1 MSNSITPDEASSQP
15 SPSSSPRYHALDA
28 LRAYAM
34 FLGVILHAS
43 MAYIP
48 NVPWGSHDPAAADWV
63 GLILLGIH
71 GFRMQLF
78 FVISGFFT
86 LMLLQR
92 RGVQNIIKHRF
103 LRILIPCVLGVITV
117 LPAQHAVEAWATRSE
132 SKAVVRSTKDENAT
146 AFVNALKM
154 GQRDKAVQLLG
165 AGLDPNAQDPM
176 YGLTM
181 LAWAALADNGPV
193 AGELIKRGAD
203 VNGRSRNQSTALNAA
218 AFRGSEMVAQLLL
231 EQNADATLKS
241 ADGDTPL
248 RSAFAPADASAG
260 IAMLLGITLPDD
272 ATLTAGRK
280 KVVRLLP
287 GGEEALAASP
297 DLGYAKS
304 KQTGLPALRAAYTQ
318 WLVSGM
324 VIGSGPAAFNF
335 LLTNVVDHLWFL
347 WMLWWMVLILA
358 AMTSLFDRV
367 PHGAI
372 AWLGK
377 PWRIAILVI
386 PTAIL
391 QSFQGL
397 FAPVV
402 GPDTSIGLLPMPHVF
417 IYYLFFFFIGAL
429 IYKAGTMDAAPT
441 KSWIAELII
450 ANAVCF
456 PLALVLLAGR
466 NTGGLVLGG
475 LVQGFYTWLSI
486 FGLIGFFRAKLG
498 GESKVLRYLSDA
510 SYFVYIFHIIV
521 VLVLQHVLV
530 NIGIPVGI
538 KLLIVALGAT
548 GILIGVYQVTVRY
561 TFIGTLLN
569 GKKVRNAV

>member
-1 MSNSITPDEASSQP
+1 MSNSITPDQASSQP

-117 LPAQHAVEAWATRSE
+117 LPAQHAVDAWATRSE

-146 AFVNALKM
+146 AFVNALKT

-165 AGLDPNAQDPM
+165 AGLDPNVQDPIF
-176 YGLTM
+176 GLTL
-181 LAWAALADNGPV
+181 LAWSALTDNGPV

-203 VNGRSRNQSTALNAA
+203 VNGRSRNQSTPLNAA
-218 AFRGSEMVAQLLL
+218 AFRGSEMVALLLL
-231 EQNADATLKS
+231 EQNADPTLKS

-248 RSAFAPADASAG
+248 RSVFAPADASAG
-260 IAMLLGITLPDD
+260 IATLLGITLPDD
-272 ATLTAGRK
+272 AKLTDGRK

-287 GGEEALAASP
+287 GGEEALAAAP

-324 VIGSGPAAFNF
+324 VIGSGPTAFNF
-335 LLTNVVDHLWFL
+335 FFTNVFDHLWFL
-347 WMLWWMVLILA
+347 WILWWMVLILA

-377 PWRIAILVI
+377 PWRIAIVVI

-397 FAPVV
+397 FAPIL
-402 GPDTSIGLLPMPHVF
+402 GPDTSIGLIPMPHVF
-417 IYYLFFFFIGAL
+417 IYYLFFFVVGAL

-441 KSWIAELII
+441 KGWIAELTI
-450 ANAVCF
+450 ATALCF
-456 PLALVLLAGR
+456 PLALVLLGGR
-466 NTGGLVLGG
+466 DTGGLLIGG
-475 LVQGFYTWLSI
+475 IVQGFYTWLSI
-486 FGLIGFFRAKLG
+486 FGMIGFFRATLG
-498 GESKVLRYLSDA
+498 KESKVARYLSDA

-548 GILIGVYQVTVRY
+548 GILLGVYQVAVRY

>member
-1 MSNSITPDEASSQP
+1 MSADSEASSSIKVP
-15 SPSSSPRYHALDA
+15 SPRYHALDA

-146 AFVNALKM
+146 AFVNALKT

-181 LAWAALADNGPV
+181 LAWAALVDDGPV
-193 AGELIKRGAD
+193 GGELIKRGAD

-218 AFRGSEMVAQLLL
+218 AFRGSEMVALLLL
-231 EQNADATLKS
+231 EQNADTTLKS

-272 ATLTAGRK
+272 ATLTAGRR

-287 GGEEALAASP
+287 GGDEALAASP

-304 KQTGLPALRAAYTQ
+304 KQTGLPALRSAYLG
-318 WLVSGM
+318 WILSGL
-324 VIGSGPAAFNF
+324 VIGSSPAAFNF
-335 LLTNVVDHLWFL
+335 LMTNVVDHLWFL
-347 WMLWWMVLILA
+347 WMLWWMVLIL
-358 AMTSLFDRV
+358 
-367 PHGAI
+367 GALAGVFNRIPNGVI

-397 FAPVV
+397 FAPIL

-417 IYYLFFFFIGAL
+417 IYYLFFFVVGAL
-429 IYKAGTMDAAPT
+429 IYKAGTLDAAAT
-441 KSWIAELII
+441 KGWIAELII

-486 FGLIGFFRAKLG
+486 FGLIGFFRATLG

-521 VLVLQHVLV
+521 VLVIQHVLV
-530 NIGIPVGI
+530 KIGIPVGI

-548 GILIGVYQVTVRY
+548 GILIGVYQVAVRY

>member
-1 MSNSITPDEASSQP
+1 MSTDTKAPLSIKVP
-15 SPSSSPRYHALDA
+15 SPRYHALDA

-34 FLGVILHAS
+34 FLGVVLHAS

-103 LRILIPCVLGVITV
+103 LRILVPCLIGVITV
-117 LPAQHAVEAWATRSE
+117 LPAQHAIEAWATRSE
-132 SKAVVRSTKDENAT
+132 SNAVVRSTKDENAT
-146 AFVNALKM
+146 AFVNALKT

-181 LAWAALADNGPV
+181 LAWAALVDDGPV
-193 AGELIKRGAD
+193 AGELLKRGAD

-248 RSAFAPADASAG
+248 RSAFAPADATAG
-260 IAMLLGITLPDD
+260 IAMLIGITLPDD
-272 ATLTAGRK
+272 AKLTDGRK

-287 GGEEALAASP
+287 GGEQALAASP

-304 KQTGLPALRAAYTQ
+304 KQTGLPALRSAYTK
-318 WLVSGM
+318 WMVSGLTF
-324 VIGSGPAAFNF
+324 GTGPAAFNP
-335 LLTNVVDHLWFL
+335 LLTNIFDHLWFL

-358 AMTSLFDRV
+358 ALAAVFNRI
-367 PHGAI
+367 PAGAI

-377 PWRIAILVI
+377 PWRTAILVI
-386 PTAIL
+386 PTAIF

-402 GPDTSIGLLPMPHVF
+402 GPDTSIALLPMPHVF
-417 IYYLFFFFIGAL
+417 VYYLFFFFIGAL

-456 PLALVLLAGR
+456 PLALVLLSGR
-466 NTGGLVLGG
+466 DTGGLLIGG
-475 LVQGFYTWLSI
+475 IVQGFYAWLSI

-498 GESKVLRYLSDA
+498 GESKLLRYLSDA

-521 VLVLQHVLV
+521 VLVLQHILV
-530 NIGIPVGI
+530 KIGIPVGI

-548 GILIGVYQVTVRY
+548 GILIGVYQVGVRY

-569 GKKVRNAV
+569 GKKERQPS

>member
-1 MSNSITPDEASSQP
+1 
-15 SPSSSPRYHALDA
+15 
-28 LRAYAM
+28 M
-34 FLGVILHAS
+34 FLGVVLHAS

-48 NVPWGSHDPAAADWV
+48 NTPWGTHDPAAADWV
-63 GLILLGIH
+63 GLILVGIH

-92 RGVQNIIKHRF
+92 RGVQSVIKHRF
-103 LRILIPCVLGVITV
+103 LRILVPCLIGVITV

-132 SKAVVRSTKDENAT
+132 SKAVVRTTKDENAT
-146 AFVNALKM
+146 AFVNALKA
-154 GQRDKAVQLLG
+154 GQREKAVQLL
-165 AGLDPNAQDPM
+165 ASGLDPNTQDPI
-176 YGLTM
+176 YGLTL
-181 LAWAALADNGPV
+181 LAWAALVDDGPV

-218 AFRGSEMVAQLLL
+218 AFRGSEIVAQLLL
-231 EQNADATLKS
+231 EQNADTTLKS

-248 RSAFAPADASAG
+248 RSAFAPADATAG
-260 IAMLLGITLPDD
+260 IAMLVGITLPDD
-272 ATLTAGRK
+272 GALLDGRK
-280 KVVRLLP
+280 RVVRLLP
-287 GGEEALAASP
+287 GGEDALSATP
-297 DLGYAKS
+297 DLGFAKS
-304 KQTGLPALRAAYTQ
+304 KQSGLPALRSAYTK
-318 WLVSGM
+318 WLVSGLT
-324 VIGSGPAAFNF
+324 IGSGPTAFNP
-335 LLTNVVDHLWFL
+335 LLTNVFDHLWFL

-358 AMTSLFDRV
+358 ALARV
-367 PHGAI
+367 FSRIPAGAI

-377 PWRIAILVI
+377 PWRIAILVV

-402 GPDTSIGLLPMPHVF
+402 GPDTSIALLPMPHVF
-417 IYYLFFFFIGAL
+417 IYYLFFFLMGAL

-456 PLALVLLAGR
+456 PLALVLLSAR
-466 NTGGLVLGG
+466 DTGGLLIGG
-475 LVQGFYTWLSI
+475 IVQGFYAWLSI
-486 FGLIGFFRAKLG
+486 FGLIGFFRAKLS
-498 GESKVLRYLSDA
+498 GESPLVRYLSDA

-521 VLVLQHVLV
+521 VVFLQHILI
-530 NIGIPVGI
+530 NMGIPVAL

-548 GILIGVYQVTVRY
+548 GVLLGVYQVGVRY
-561 TFIGTLLN
+561 TFVGTLLN
-569 GKKVRNAV
+569 GKKVRNAD

>member
-1 MSNSITPDEASSQP
+1 MSADSEASSSIKVP
-15 SPSSSPRYHALDA
+15 SPRYHALDA

-181 LAWAALADNGPV
+181 LAWAALVDDGPV

-272 ATLTAGRK
+272 AKLTDGRK

-304 KQTGLPALRAAYTQ
+304 KQTGLPALRSAYLG
-318 WLVSGM
+318 WMLSGL

-335 LLTNVVDHLWFL
+335 LMTNVVDHLWFL
-347 WMLWWMVLILA
+347 WMLWWMVVIFAALA
-358 AMTSLFDRV
+358 GVFNRIPA
-367 PHGAI
+367 GAI

-397 FAPVV
+397 FAPVI

-417 IYYLFFFFIGAL
+417 IYYLFFFCIGAL

-441 KSWIAELII
+441 KSWIAELTI

-456 PLALVLLAGR
+456 PLALVLLSGR
-466 NTGGLVLGG
+466 DTGGLLIGG

-498 GESKVLRYLSDA
+498 GESKVIRYLSDA

-521 VLVLQHVLV
+521 VLVPQHVLV
-530 NIGIPVGI
+530 KIGIPVGI

-548 GILIGVYQVTVRY
+548 GILIGVYQVAVRY

-569 GKKVRNAV
+569 GKKVRNAD

>member
-1 MSNSITPDEASSQP
+1 MSTDTEAPLSTKVP
-15 SPSSSPRYHALDA
+15 SPRYHALDA

-34 FLGVILHAS
+34 FLGVVLHAS

-103 LRILIPCVLGVITV
+103 LRILVPCLIGVITV
-117 LPAQHAVEAWATRSE
+117 LPAQHAIEAWATRSE
-132 SKAVVRSTKDENAT
+132 SKAVVRTTKDENAT
-146 AFVNALKM
+146 AFVNALKT

-181 LAWAALADNGPV
+181 LAWAALVDDGPV

-248 RSAFAPADASAG
+248 RSAFAPADATAG
-260 IAMLLGITLPDD
+260 IAMLIGITLPDD
-272 ATLTAGRK
+272 AKLTDGRK
-280 KVVRLLP
+280 RVVRLLP
-287 GGEEALAASP
+287 GGDEALDASP
-297 DLGYAKS
+297 DLGFAKS
-304 KQTGLPALRAAYTQ
+304 KQTGLPALRSSYTK
-318 WLVSGM
+318 WMVSGLTF
-324 VIGSGPAAFNF
+324 GTGPAAFNP
-335 LLTNVVDHLWFL
+335 LLTNIFDHLWFL

-358 AMTSLFDRV
+358 ALATVFNRI
-367 PHGAI
+367 PAGAI
-372 AWLGK
+372 AWFGK
-377 PWRIAILVI
+377 PWRTAILVI
-386 PTAIL
+386 PTAIF

-402 GPDTSIGLLPMPHVF
+402 GPDTSIALLPMPHVF
-417 IYYLFFFFIGAL
+417 VYYLFFFFIGAL

-456 PLALVLLAGR
+456 PLALVLLSGR
-466 NTGGLVLGG
+466 DTGGLLIGG
-475 LVQGFYTWLSI
+475 VVQGFYAWLSI

-521 VLVLQHVLV
+521 VLVLQHILV
-530 NIGIPVGI
+530 KIGIPVGI

-548 GILIGVYQVTVRY
+548 GILIGVYQVAVRY

-569 GKKVRNAV
+569 GKKVRNAD

>member
-1 MSNSITPDEASSQP
+1 MSADSEASSSIKVP
-15 SPSSSPRYHALDA
+15 SPRYHALDA

-34 FLGVILHAS
+34 FLGVVLHAS

-48 NVPWGSHDPAAADWV
+48 IVPWGSNDPAAADWV

-146 AFVNALKM
+146 AFVNALKT

-347 WMLWWMVLILA
+347 WILWWMVLILA

-367 PHGAI
+367 PYGAI

-391 QSFQGL
+391 QSIQGL
-397 FAPVV
+397 FEPLV

-417 IYYLFFFFIGAL
+417 IYYLFFFCIGAL

-450 ANAVCF
+450 ANVVCF
-456 PLALVLLAGR
+456 PLALVLLSGR
-466 NTGGLVLGG
+466 DTGGLLIGG
-475 LVQGFYTWLSI
+475 VVQGFYAWLSI
-486 FGLIGFFRAKLG
+486 FGLIGFFRATLG

-521 VLVLQHVLV
+521 VLVIQHVLV
-530 NIGIPVGI
+530 KIGIPVGI

-548 GILIGVYQVTVRY
+548 GILIGVYQVAVRY

>member
-1 MSNSITPDEASSQP
+1 MSTDTEAQLSTKLP
-15 SPSSSPRYHALDA
+15 SPRYHALDA

-34 FLGVILHAS
+34 FLGVILHAGL
-43 MAYIP
+43 AYIP

-63 GLILLGIH
+63 GLILFGIH

-103 LRILIPCVLGVITV
+103 LRILVPCLIGVITV

-132 SKAVVRSTKDENAT
+132 SKAVVRTSKEENAT
-146 AFVNALKM
+146 AFVNALKA
-154 GQRDKAVQLLG
+154 GQREKAGQLLG

-181 LAWAALADNGPV
+181 LAWAALVDDGPV

-218 AFRGSEMVAQLLL
+218 AFRGSEMVALLLL

-248 RSAFAPADASAG
+248 RSAFAPADATAG
-260 IAMLLGITLPDD
+260 IAMLIGITLPDD
-272 ATLTAGRK
+272 AKLTDGRK
-280 KVVRLLP
+280 NVVRLLP
-287 GGEEALAASP
+287 GGEQALAASP

-304 KQTGLPALRAAYTQ
+304 KQTGLPALRSAYLG
-318 WLVSGM
+318 WILSGL

-335 LLTNVVDHLWFL
+335 LMTNVVDHLWFL
-347 WMLWWMVLILA
+347 WMLWWMVVIFAALA
-358 AMTSLFDRV
+358 GVFNRIPA
-367 PHGAI
+367 GAI

-397 FAPVV
+397 FAPVI

-417 IYYLFFFFIGAL
+417 IYYLFFFCIGAL
-429 IYKAGTMDAAPT
+429 IYKAGTIDAAPS

-450 ANAVCF
+450 ANAVCI
-456 PLALVLLAGR
+456 PLALVLLSGR
-466 NTGGLVLGG
+466 DTGGLLIGG
-475 LVQGFYTWLSI
+475 IVQGFYAWLSI
-486 FGLIGFFRAKLG
+486 FGLIGFFRATLG

-530 NIGIPVGI
+530 KIGIPVGI

-548 GILIGVYQVTVRY
+548 GILIGVYQVAVRY

-569 GKKVRNAV
+569 GKKVRNAD

>member
-1 MSNSITPDEASSQP
+1 
-15 SPSSSPRYHALDA
+15 
-28 LRAYAM
+28 
-34 FLGVILHAS
+34 

-48 NVPWGSHDPAAADWV
+48 NTPWGSHDPAAADWV

-92 RGVQNIIKHRF
+92 RGVHSVIKHRF
-103 LRILIPCVLGVITV
+103 LRILVPCLIGVITV

-132 SKAVVRSTKDENAT
+132 SKAVVRTTKDENAT
-146 AFVNALKM
+146 AFVNALKA
-154 GQRDKAVQLLG
+154 GQREKAVQLL
-165 AGLDPNAQDPM
+165 ASGLDPNTQDPI
-176 YGLTM
+176 YGLTL
-181 LAWAALADNGPV
+181 LAWAALVDDGPV

-218 AFRGSEMVAQLLL
+218 AFRGSVIVAQLLL
-231 EQNADATLKS
+231 EQNADTTLKS

-248 RSAFAPADASAG
+248 RSAFAPSDASAG
-260 IAMLLGITLPDD
+260 IAMFVGITLPDD
-272 ATLTAGRK
+272 GALLDGRK

-287 GGEEALAASP
+287 GGDDSLSASS
-297 DLGYAKS
+297 DLGFAKS
-304 KQTGLPALRAAYTQ
+304 KQTGIPALRSAYTK
-318 WLVSGM
+318 WLVSGLT
-324 VIGSGPAAFNF
+324 IGSGPAAFNF
-335 LLTNVVDHLWFL
+335 LLTNVFDHLWFL

-358 AMTSLFDRV
+358 ALAGVFARIPT
-367 PHGAI
+367 GAI

-377 PWRIAILVI
+377 PWRIAILVV

-402 GPDTSIGLLPMPHVF
+402 GPDTSIALLPMPHVF
-417 IYYLFFFFIGAL
+417 IYYLFFFLMGAL

-456 PLALVLLAGR
+456 PLALVLLSAR
-466 NTGGLVLGG
+466 DTGGLLIGG
-475 LVQGFYTWLSI
+475 IVRGFYAWLSI
-486 FGLIGFFRAKLG
+486 FGLIGFFRAKLS
-498 GESKVLRYLSDA
+498 GESPLVRYLSDA
-510 SYFVYIFHIIV
+510 SYFVYIVHIIV
-521 VLVLQHVLV
+521 VIFLQHILI
-530 NIGIPVGI
+530 NMGIPVAL
-538 KLLIVALGAT
+538 KLLIVAIGAT
-548 GILIGVYQVTVRY
+548 GILIGVYQFGVRY

-569 GKKVRNAV
+569 GKKVRNAD

>member
-1 MSNSITPDEASSQP
+1 MSNSITPDEASSKP
-15 SPSSSPRYHALDA
+15 SPSSPRYHALDA

-48 NVPWGSHDPAAADWV
+48 NVPWGSRDPAAADWV

-132 SKAVVRSTKDENAT
+132 SKAIVRSTKDENAT
-146 AFVNALKM
+146 AFVNALKT

-165 AGLDPNAQDPM
+165 AGLDPNAQDPIF
-176 YGLTM
+176 GLT
-181 LAWAALADNGPV
+181 LLVWSALTDNGPV

-203 VNGRSRNQSTALNAA
+203 VNGRSRNQSTPLNAA
-218 AFRGSEMVAQLLL
+218 AFRGSEMVALLLL
-231 EQNADATLKS
+231 EQNADPTLKS

-248 RSAFAPADASAG
+248 RSAFAPADTSAG
-260 IAMLLGITLPDD
+260 IATLLGITLPDD
-272 ATLTAGRK
+272 ATLVAGRQ

-287 GGEEALAASP
+287 GGEEALAASS

-304 KQTGLPALRAAYTQ
+304 KQTGLPALRTAYTQ

-324 VIGSGPAAFNF
+324 VIGSGPTAFNF
-335 LLTNVVDHLWFL
+335 FFTNVFDHLWFL
-347 WMLWWMVLILA
+347 WILWWMVLILA

-377 PWRIAILVI
+377 PWRIAIVVI

-397 FAPVV
+397 FAPIL
-402 GPDTSIGLLPMPHVF
+402 GPDTSIGLIPMPHVF
-417 IYYLFFFFIGAL
+417 IYYLFFFVVGAL
-429 IYKAGTMDAAPT
+429 IYKAGTLDAAPT
-441 KSWIAELII
+441 KGWIAELTI
-450 ANAVCF
+450 ATALCF
-456 PLALVLLAGR
+456 PLALVLLGGR
-466 NTGGLVLGG
+466 DTGGLLIGG
-475 LVQGFYTWLSI
+475 IVQGFYTWLSI
-486 FGLIGFFRAKLG
+486 FGMIGFFRATLG
-498 GESKVLRYLSDA
+498 KESKVARYLSDA

-548 GILIGVYQVTVRY
+548 GILLGVYQVAVRY

-569 GKKVRNAV
+569 GKKVRHAV

>member
-1 MSNSITPDEASSQP
+1 MSADSEASSSIKVP
-15 SPSSSPRYHALDA
+15 SQRYHALDA

-48 NVPWGSHDPAAADWV
+48 NVPWGSHDPAAVDWV

-132 SKAVVRSTKDENAT
+132 SKAVVRTTKDENAT
-146 AFVNALKM
+146 AFVNALKT

-176 YGLTM
+176 YGLTL
-181 LAWAALADNGPV
+181 LAWSALTDNGPV

-218 AFRGSEMVAQLLL
+218 AFRGSEMVALLLL

-248 RSAFAPADASAG
+248 RSAFAPADATAG
-260 IAMLLGITLPDD
+260 IAMLIGITLPDD
-272 ATLTAGRK
+272 ATLVAGRQ

-287 GGEEALAASP
+287 GGEEALAASS
-297 DLGYAKS
+297 DLAYAKS
-304 KQTGLPALRAAYTQ
+304 KQTGLPALRTAYTQ

-324 VIGSGPAAFNF
+324 VIGSGPTAFNF
-335 LLTNVVDHLWFL
+335 FFTNVFDHLWFL
-347 WMLWWMVLILA
+347 WILWWMVLILA

-377 PWRIAILVI
+377 PWRIAIVVI

-417 IYYLFFFFIGAL
+417 IYYLFFFVVGAL

-441 KSWIAELII
+441 KGWIAELTI
-450 ANAVCF
+450 ATALCF
-456 PLALVLLAGR
+456 PLALVLLGGR
-466 NTGGLVLGG
+466 DTGGLLIGG
-475 LVQGFYTWLSI
+475 IVQGFYTWLSI
-486 FGLIGFFRAKLG
+486 FGMIGFFRATLG
-498 GESKVLRYLSDA
+498 KESKVARYLSDA

-530 NIGIPVGI
+530 KIGIPVGI
-538 KLLIVALGAT
+538 KLLIVALGTT
-548 GILIGVYQVTVRY
+548 GILLGVYQVAVRY

>member
-1 MSNSITPDEASSQP
+1 
-15 SPSSSPRYHALDA
+15 
-28 LRAYAM
+28 M
-34 FLGVILHAS
+34 FLGVVLHAS

-48 NVPWGSHDPAAADWV
+48 NVSWGSHDPAAADWV

-78 FVISGFFT
+78 FLISGFFT

-92 RGVQNIIKHRF
+92 RGVQAIIKHRF
-103 LRILIPCVLGVITV
+103 LRILIPCLIGVITV
-117 LPAQHAVEAWATRSE
+117 LPAQHAIEAWATRSE
-132 SKAVVRSTKDENAT
+132 SQAVVRSTKDENAT
-146 AFVNALKM
+146 AFVNALKT

-181 LAWAALADNGPV
+181 LAWAALVDDGPV
-193 AGELIKRGAD
+193 AGELIKRGVD

-231 EQNADATLKS
+231 EQNADTTLKS

-248 RSAFAPADASAG
+248 RSAFAPADATAG
-260 IAMLLGITLPDD
+260 IAMLIGITLPDD
-272 ATLTAGRK
+272 GTLLNGRR

-287 GGEEALAASP
+287 GGDEALAASP

-304 KQTGLPALRAAYTQ
+304 KQSGLPALRSSYTK
-318 WLVSGM
+318 WLVSGLTF
-324 VIGSGPAAFNF
+324 GTGPAAFNP
-335 LLTNVVDHLWFL
+335 LLTNVFDHLWFL

-358 AMTSLFDRV
+358 A
-367 PHGAI
+367 GAGMLNRI
-372 AWLGK
+372 PIGALAWLGK

-386 PTAIL
+386 PTAVL

-402 GPDTSIGLLPMPHVF
+402 GPDTSISLFPMPHVF
-417 IYYLFFFFIGAL
+417 IYYLFYFVVGAL
-429 IYKAGTMDAAPT
+429 IYSAGLMDAAPK

-456 PLALVLLAGR
+456 PLALVLLSGR
-466 NTGGLVLGG
+466 DTGGLLVGG
-475 LVQGFYTWLSI
+475 VVQGLYAWLSI
-486 FGLIGFFRAKLG
+486 FGMVGFFRAKFS
-498 GESKVLRYLSDA
+498 GESPLVRYLSDA

-521 VLVLQHVLV
+521 VLMFQHVLIR
-530 NIGIPVGI
+530 IGIPVGI
-538 KLLIVALGAT
+538 KLLVVAFGAT
-548 GILIGVYQVTVRY
+548 IILLGVYQVGVRY
-561 TFIGTLLN
+561 TLIGTLLN
-569 GKKVRNAV
+569 GKKVRNAP

>member
-1 MSNSITPDEASSQP
+1 MSTDSEASSSIKVP
-15 SPSSSPRYHALDA
+15 SPRYHALDA

-34 FLGVILHAS
+34 FLGVVLHAS

-48 NVPWGSHDPAAADWV
+48 NVPWGSNDPAAADWV

-117 LPAQHAVEAWATRSE
+117 LPAQHAVEAWATRNE

-146 AFVNALKM
+146 AFVNALKT

-218 AFRGSEMVAQLLL
+218 AFRGSEMVALLLL

-260 IAMLLGITLPDD
+260 IAMLIGITLPDD

-304 KQTGLPALRAAYTQ
+304 KQTGLPALRSAYLG
-318 WLVSGM
+318 WMLSGL

-358 AMTSLFDRV
+358 ALAGVFDRI
-367 PHGAI
+367 PAGAI

-397 FAPVV
+397 FAPVI

-417 IYYLFFFFIGAL
+417 VYYLFFFCIGAL

-456 PLALVLLAGR
+456 PFALVLLSGR
-466 NTGGLVLGG
+466 DTGGLLIGG
-475 LVQGFYTWLSI
+475 VVQGFYAWLSI

-530 NIGIPVGI
+530 KIGIPVGI

-548 GILIGVYQVTVRY
+548 GILIGVYQVAVRY

>member
-1 MSNSITPDEASSQP
+1 MSADSEALSSIKVPSQ
-15 SPSSSPRYHALDA
+15 RYHALDA

-48 NVPWGSHDPAAADWV
+48 NVPWGSHDPAAVDWV

-132 SKAVVRSTKDENAT
+132 SKAVVRTTKDENAT
-146 AFVNALKM
+146 AFVNALKT

-176 YGLTM
+176 YGLTL
-181 LAWAALADNGPV
+181 LAWSALTDNGPV

-218 AFRGSEMVAQLLL
+218 AFRGSEMVALLLL

-248 RSAFAPADASAG
+248 RSAFAPADATAG
-260 IAMLLGITLPDD
+260 IAMLIGITLPDD
-272 ATLTAGRK
+272 ATLVAGRQ

-287 GGEEALAASP
+287 GGEEALAASS
-297 DLGYAKS
+297 DLAYAKS
-304 KQTGLPALRAAYTQ
+304 KQTGLPALRTAYTQ

-324 VIGSGPAAFNF
+324 VIGSGPTAFNF
-335 LLTNVVDHLWFL
+335 FFTNVFDHLWFL
-347 WMLWWMVLILA
+347 WILWWMVLILA

-377 PWRIAILVI
+377 PWRIAIVVI

-417 IYYLFFFFIGAL
+417 IYYLFFFVVGAL

-441 KSWIAELII
+441 KGWIAELTI
-450 ANAVCF
+450 ATALCF
-456 PLALVLLAGR
+456 PLALVLLGGR
-466 NTGGLVLGG
+466 DTGGLLIGG
-475 LVQGFYTWLSI
+475 IVQGFYTWLSI
-486 FGLIGFFRAKLG
+486 FGMIGFFRATLG
-498 GESKVLRYLSDA
+498 KESKVARYLSDA

-530 NIGIPVGI
+530 KIGIPVGI
-538 KLLIVALGAT
+538 KLLIVALGTT
-548 GILIGVYQVTVRY
+548 GILLGVYQVAVRY